1 MKLVSTKRTE
11 AEKKAEKEKYSKP
24 PTIGGDEYP
33 YDSRLCLNKTIL
45 GKLGISPKDFKVDQK
60 VDVQIVAHV
69 KSLRSSEGKEYESS
83 EIELQ
88 IEKIGVEKRS
98 ASMKDAV
105 SNAMKDAKDND

>member
-11 AEKKAEKEKYSKP
+11 AEKKAEKERYSTKSP
-24 PTIGGDEYP
+24 VVGGGDEYP
-33 YDSRLCLNKTIL
+33 YDTRLCLNKTIL

-88 IEKIGVEKRS
+88 IEKIGLEKRAAS
-98 ASMKDAV
+98 AKDAV
-105 SNAMKDAKDND
+105 YSAVKGAK